1 MSALEVMIKKAGG
14 VPALTRILNIRDQ
27 AIRQWIKRIISHLQD
42 THRFTSKSG
51 PTHDKQV
58 KTMCPNRN

>member
-27 AIRQWIKRIISHLQD
+27 ANSSRWWVI
-42 THRFTSKSG
+42 T
-51 PTHDKQV
+51 V
-58 KTMCPNRN
+58 N